1 MRGKGLLAGV
11 ELVKDRERKEPISA
25 PHMQGVLDFCREK
38 GVIVGRSVAGRQY
51 SNTITLAPPLV
62 LTRAEV
68 DRIVEVLDQACPWLG
83 AQLAG
88 SA

>member
-1 MRGKGLLAGV
+1 MPGGSRGGAGPAARWLLAHA
-11 ELVKDRERKEPISA
+11 EE
-25 PHMQGVLDFCREK
+25 LDFFLEK
-38 GVIVGRSVAGRQY
+38 GVIVGWSVGGRQY
-51 SNTITLAPPLV
+51 GNTVTLAPPLV